1 MKRHVLVLTLMV
13 GLLCSVP
20 AWAGKVVVKGSTTV
34 LPIAQKV
41 AESFT
46 QETGIKVSVS
56 GGGSGNGIKAL
67 IDGSTDV
74 ADASRFIKQKEVKR
88 AVDNGHYPVPFGVAY
103 DSIIPVVHPSN
114 SISDLSTEELKKIYK
129 GEITNWSEVGGPDR
143 KVVVISR
150 DTSSGTYETWDK
162 KVMGKDRVFS
172 GASLQASNGAVS
184 QAVSKNKNAIG
195 YVGIGYLNDDLKG
208 LTVEGIEG
216 TKATTLSGEF
226 PVSRTLFMFTDGW
239 PEGDTLEFINYVMH
253 PDKGQKF
260 VDEVGYVSIY

>member
-1 MKRHVLVLTLMV
+1 
-13 GLLCSVP
+13 
-20 AWAGKVVVKGSTTV
+20 
-34 LPIAQKV
+34 
-41 AESFT
+41 
-46 QETGIKVSVS
+46 
-56 GGGSGNGIKAL
+56 
-67 IDGSTDV
+67 
-74 ADASRFIKQKEVKR
+74 
-88 AVDNGHYPVPFGVAY
+88 
-103 DSIIPVVHPSN
+103 
-114 SISDLSTEELKKIYK
+114 DLSTEELKKIYK